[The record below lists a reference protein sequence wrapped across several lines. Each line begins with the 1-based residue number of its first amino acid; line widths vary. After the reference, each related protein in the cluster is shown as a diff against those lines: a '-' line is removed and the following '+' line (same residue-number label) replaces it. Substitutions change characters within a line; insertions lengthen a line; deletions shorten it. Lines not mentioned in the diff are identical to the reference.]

1 MENETRLKT
10 SRKKFILLYIFVIL
24 VTALYPSSDFSRQG
38 GIYHYIFFL
47 LILAVILYIEVKRIY
62 SSYIITGENVIE
74 IKGIIAKE
82 KRVIPFSSISH
93 VRMKKSIVG
102 VLLDFGDVIVTSFT
116 NEVIVLEGIS
126 GPEKISELI
135 ERRIKQKEY
144 KPRKGL

>member
-1 MENETRLKT
+1 MKNETRLRT

-24 VTALYPSSDFSRQG
+24 VIALYPSSDFSRQG
-38 GIYHYIFFL
+38 GIYHYIFFS
-47 LILAVILYIEVKRIY
+47 LILAVILYIEVKIIY
-62 SSYIITGENVIE
+62 STYIITGENVIE

-93 VRMKKSIVG
+93 VKMKKGIVG
-102 VLLDFGDVIVTSFT
+102 VLLNFGDVIVTSFT
-116 NEVIVLEGIS
+116 DEVIVLEGIS